1 MPAITINRIPAK
13 LSKEIKRIYGSRSRF
28 AETALAEKLTR
39 DGRVDLAAMLQKK
52 PATPDGN

>member
-1 MPAITINRIPAK
+1 MPAITINRVSAK

-39 DGRVDLAAMLQKK
+39 DGRDDLAKLLTKRA
-52 PATPDGN
+52 GN